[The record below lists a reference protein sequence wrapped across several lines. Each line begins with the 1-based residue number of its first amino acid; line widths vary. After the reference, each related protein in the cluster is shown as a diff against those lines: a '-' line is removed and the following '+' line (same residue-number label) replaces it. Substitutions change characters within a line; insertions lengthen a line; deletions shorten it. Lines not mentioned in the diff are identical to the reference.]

1 MDPCSVSWRQYGD
14 FLLVPVTYSPPA
26 KCTSMY
32 VHKLKL
38 RSVAA
43 AITLGGFSIHSQMY
57 PLEYN

>member
-43 AITLGGFSIHSQMY
+43 AITLGGFSIHSQM
-57 PLEYN
+57 